1 MGVRITVQSLW
12 TEVDPSTF
20 VYEFAQ
26 SRLVIGR
33 SRSADVQLPHTAVSG
48 SHASIREQDAGY
60 VLVDE
65 GSTNGTRV
73 NEIRVV
79 PGRPKVL
86 HNHDLVDLGGY
97 RLTIDVGVPVAQT
110 MSARLTADFARRIL
124 AEQLAGKGEPD
135 VEAELN
141 AIQSGPDE
149 SVDLLPILKEAV
161 SEPPPRKGIAP
172 VEAPAVS
179 ARHRAAHRAGQAS
192 SQRNRSLCACRPR
205 RRHEHHRH
213 GAPNASLG
221 RGDFRLWA
229 SAPAGA

>member
-12 TEVDPSTF
+12 TEANPSSF

-26 SRLVIGR
+26 SRVVIGR

-48 SHASIREQDAGY
+48 SHATIREKDAGY

-79 PGRPKVL
+79 PERPKVL
-86 HNHDLVDLGGY
+86 RNHDLVDLGGY

-124 AEQLAGKGEPD
+124 AEQLAGKGKPELD
-135 VEAELN
+135 AELN

-149 SVDLLPILKEAV
+149 RVDLLPIVKEAV
-161 SEPPPRKGIAP
+161 SEPPPTRESRP
-172 VEAPAVS
+172 S
-179 ARHRAAHRAGQAS
+179 
-192 SQRNRSLCACRPR
+192 RPR
-205 RRHEHHRH
+205 QSRPDTEP
-213 GAPNASLG
+213 PNEPVKLG
-221 RGDFRLWA
+221 RSEIAVYALAALVVATSIIAMALLMRR
-229 SAPAGA
+229 

>member
-12 TEVDPSTF
+12 TEVASSTF

-48 SHASIREQDAGY
+48 SHASIREQDTGY

-73 NEIRVV
+73 NDIRVV
-79 PGRPKVL
+79 PGRPKAL
-86 HNHDLVDLGGY
+86 RNHDLVDLGGY

-110 MSARLTADFARRIL
+110 MSARLTTDFARRIL
-124 AEQLAGKGEPD
+124 AEQLAGKGGPD

-161 SEPPPRKGIAP
+161 SEPPPPRESRPSKPRQSRPETEPPAEPVKLRRSEIA
-172 VEAPAVS
+172 VYAL
-179 ARHRAAHRAGQAS
+179 AALVVATSIVAMA
-192 SQRNRSLCACRPR
+192 LLMRP
-205 RRHEHHRH
+205 
-213 GAPNASLG
+213 
-221 RGDFRLWA
+221 
-229 SAPAGA
+229 

>member
-12 TEVDPSTF
+12 TEANPSAF

-26 SRLVIGR
+26 SRIVIGR
-33 SRSADVQLPHTAVSG
+33 SRSADVQLPHAAVSG

-60 VLVDE
+60 VVVDE

-79 PGRPKVL
+79 SERPKVL
-86 HNHDLVDLGGY
+86 RNHDVVDLGGY

-124 AEQLAGKGEPD
+124 AEQLADQGNPELD
-135 VEAELN
+135 AELN

-149 SVDLLPILKEAV
+149 RVDLLPILKEVV
-161 SEPPPRKGIAP
+161 SEPPP
-172 VEAPAVS
+172 
-179 ARHRAAHRAGQAS
+179 ARESRPS
-192 SQRNRSLCACRPR
+192 RPR
-205 RRHEHHRH
+205 PSRPDTEAAAEPVKLRRSEV
-213 GAPNASLG
+213 AVYALAALVVATSIIAMSLLM
-221 RGDFRLWA
+221 R
-229 SAPAGA
+229 P